1 MMFVYI
7 TMNAKEY
14 FEQRVNEQPYNVYV
28 LMSDPKEGKRLE
40 HSPLR

>member
-1 MMFVYI
+1 
-7 TMNAKEY
+7 MNAKEY